1 MILDTLQVDFIEFE
15 RQTGWTIE
23 PRGACREDVCLPLP
37 ATATAGGRLDVE
49 AVADALSMPLV
60 ADLDNHLWAL
70 GPPAGGHALT
80 SARAPDLVLPD
91 ADGRQFDLAS
101 LRGTK
106 VLLLAWASW

>member
-1 MILDTLQVDFIEFE
+1 MILDNLRVDFAEFE
-15 RQTGWTIE
+15 RHTGWAIE

-37 ATATAGGRLDVE
+37 ANATVDGRLDVTVVAE
-49 AVADALSMPLV
+49 ALNMPLV
-60 ADLDNHLWAL
+60 REPDNDLWAL

-91 ADGRQFDLAS
+91 AAGQQFDLTS